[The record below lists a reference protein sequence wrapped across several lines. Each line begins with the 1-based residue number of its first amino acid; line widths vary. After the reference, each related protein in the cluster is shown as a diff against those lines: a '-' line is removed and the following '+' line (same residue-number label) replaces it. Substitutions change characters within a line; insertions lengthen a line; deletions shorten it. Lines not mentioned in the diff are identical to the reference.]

1 MKIFFMKFYFK
12 TNLNEREL
20 ILMLQREFER
30 ITLQLDKV
38 GKKSIN
44 KTFTP
49 LFDDP
54 ARKP

>member
-1 MKIFFMKFYFK
+1 M
-12 TNLNEREL
+12 EL